1 MPRATSAVLLLL
13 AAGATSALR
22 APSAHA
28 RPLAR
33 SALARAPPGIA
44 RLARSKRVAVA
55 AFGGGDDKF
64 FEASL
69 SADSFGAKLGT
80 PLGKVA
86 LQGVVAIAA
95 VAGWGIAPSVRPVVK
110 GIFAAAGA
118 AGGFAARRK
127 LVAMRREAASGVLA
141 KLLSQKG
148 VSNVGRAEAW
158 ELAQAYGVSEE
169 DFSAQL
175 GSLLGT
181 YLEACIRYPQ
191 PKTAE
196 LSDLL
201 SLRRTFQLGFDVTGD
216 AVFDVASRFYS
227 EARAYFQAEEEHE
240 AKLKLDKLVFLAD
253 RLLSEDPSEE
263 GFRYERLRICKKFGL
278 DDKDWTRRVERI
290 AAPFFRDLLGTVAKD
305 PAAVNERDLAAVG
318 KQLGLADATAGTM
331 KVEELRRVVGAAI
344 DASGGKFTGSQ
355 LEKIKAM
362 VKSLGLSEQQYREVV
377 EAAVSPAFSAA
388 LADAML
394 ELESG
399 ADDSPARLIGKLAV
413 RQQELDMSTETAST
427 LELAAARQRA
437 GKLVQGALMHLRA
450 QNTQSTYEQLQKLVR
465 FGKRLAQMA
474 KASGKADVD
483 VPDGE
488 VMATILEPDKV
499 RGCSEAE
506 ASQLFRV
513 FALECLQGARLAD
526 EDSERLAD
534 LRAVLGVSEA
544 ESRRAFEQSA
554 TPLYM
559 AKLNDGTAAPL
570 TTFAPGLAAELAELA
585 TRLGL
590 SADAA
595 KLARVSAYRARLVE
609 KAGGGKIP
617 NEEDDELLAQLRSA
631 LQLSGDDVE
640 ATHIKE
646 CAQSYRVSVQELIA
660 SSSTGV
666 ILDEYWAGLEKLQ
679 ARLRLPDEVAEE
691 IYLAEA
697 RGALRTCATK
707 AFTAMAQ
714 ATQKEKEAGRE
725 GGDQAKLNAQT
736 RAILVAEA
744 SNILEFTKGA
754 RLVVDVPNVGPITK
768 VNLKGQID
776 SRALYEFY
784 KAFLAECFRGEG
796 EQSDALFAQAPLLA
810 QVLGLSAGE
819 VESAQLGLGTTLYK
833 NAIISAL
840 KEGGTLSDDDRAFLL
855 TIQQSLKMDA
865 ALCESLLVEMKVLR
879 VRTLVDRMFDSSNIS
894 AQNTAAIRENCEALG
909 LELGSKQVGLQQPTL
924 LRMLRC
930 EMEAVIEK
938 GEAPADDTSRLGELQ
953 ESYGLAQSA
962 VTAELESLIAKRC
975 GGHLLQA
982 ASALRRNE
990 PDEVLPELEQLIHFN
1005 ALNPFAVPSQS
1016 VGRDERS
1023 ELLMRYQSSCLTKG
1037 PLDDNDRTRIDAL
1050 RTALGL
1056 SDAQLAAGAATPLT
1070 RPAAAPTGSPTSPN
1084 VL

>member
-1 MPRATSAVLLLL
+1 MY
-13 AAGATSALR
+13 
-22 APSAHA
+22 
-28 RPLAR
+28 
-33 SALARAPPGIA
+33 
-44 RLARSKRVAVA
+44 KR
-55 AFGGGDDKF
+55 
-64 FEASL
+64 
-69 SADSFGAKLGT
+69 
-80 PLGKVA
+80 
-86 LQGVVAIAA
+86 Q
-95 VAGWGIAPSVRPVVK
+95 
-110 GIFAAAGA
+110 
-118 AGGFAARRK
+118 
-127 LVAMRREAASGVLA
+127 
-141 KLLSQKG
+141 
-148 VSNVGRAEAW
+148 
-158 ELAQAYGVSEE
+158 
-169 DFSAQL
+169 
-175 GSLLGT
+175 
-181 YLEACIRYPQ
+181 
-191 PKTAE
+191 
-196 LSDLL
+196 
-201 SLRRTFQLGFDVTGD
+201 
-216 AVFDVASRFYS
+216 
-227 EARAYFQAEEEHE
+227 
-240 AKLKLDKLVFLAD
+240 
-253 RLLSEDPSEE
+253 
-263 GFRYERLRICKKFGL
+263 
-278 DDKDWTRRVERI
+278 
-290 AAPFFRDLLGTVAKD
+290 
-305 PAAVNERDLAAVG
+305 
-318 KQLGLADATAGTM
+318 
-331 KVEELRRVVGAAI
+331 
-344 DASGGKFTGSQ
+344 
-355 LEKIKAM
+355 
-362 VKSLGLSEQQYREVV
+362 
-377 EAAVSPAFSAA
+377 
-388 LADAML
+388 
-394 ELESG
+394 
-399 ADDSPARLIGKLAV
+399 
-413 RQQELDMSTETAST
+413 
-427 LELAAARQRA
+427 
-437 GKLVQGALMHLRA
+437 
-450 QNTQSTYEQLQKLVR
+450 
-465 FGKRLAQMA
+465 
-474 KASGKADVD
+474 
-483 VPDGE
+483 
-488 VMATILEPDKV
+488 
-499 RGCSEAE
+499 
-506 ASQLFRV
+506 
-513 FALECLQGARLAD
+513 
-526 EDSERLAD
+526 
-534 LRAVLGVSEA
+534 

-725 GGDQAKLNAQT
+725 GGDQGARAAPRRAHVPRLCARASTAHGAQHASRASAHARAPRAARAAPLTRAAKLNAQT

-1023 ELLMRYQSSCLTKG
+1023 VSAGDGAGRDRCAPRRSRVAPVRHALTGCDLPGPCALHRYHRSCSCVTNRAASPRG
-1037 PLDDNDRTRIDAL
+1037 RSTTMTGRGSTRSARRSASRTRSS
-1050 RTALGL
+1050 RLG
-1056 SDAQLAAGAATPLT
+1056 
-1070 RPAAAPTGSPTSPN
+1070 RPR
-1084 VL
+1084 L